1 MEALAKDKERV
12 AKASPTG
19 FSGNLAIVPIMDVL
33 EKVRNQRETG
43 VLAVATPMVKG
54 TVWLRR
60 GDAVDAE
67 LGVRRGVHALDVL
80 ALLDEGSF
88 NFEVRD
94 VDGWEPTIDV
104 PSSEII
110 ARWRAAEPE
119 FKAQLARLPRLLD
132 QLFWPE
138 SKDPTELASGED
150 ERSVLVHLRQGCT
163 LLEVMVESGHEL
175 KRVLGAL
182 ATASELFE
190 RTGKDGSN
198 ASGSKHSPRP
208 VWTAPPPAVASK
220 TQIGTA
226 PLPATKE
233 AVGTLGQHTSAN
245 PRRRFLVSSSS
256 TPAPAAPDG
265 STTPKATSPK
275 LGARTLV
282 GVPMSSVL
290 EAQKNGP
297 SSDPLDG
304 VVGDMIEAPPETIR
318 TSTPAREHLVAPPVV
333 DEPPRQERV
342 IPRAQWDGRR
352 NVGGVLELGERRF
365 TKVRTLTTG
374 SRFVCELVDE
384 LQGVE
389 STRWVLKMP
398 VRAAK
403 DAFAS
408 LENESRHLSQMKH
421 HAIVEFGL
429 AGKDVETPYLFT
441 HYHSGLTLLAL
452 HERVG
457 KLPLSVLGAIARQT
471 LQALV
476 YMHDSARHHGAVVH
490 ANLCPEN
497 VLVGWDGTVKLTG
510 FSLAQRMSKGRID
523 GDIRVQARYAS
534 PELLRGDTFDGRT
547 DVFSVGAMLR
557 FLGDYS
563 GKHDA
568 RRGAEMLMRR
578 AVEADVD
585 VRYPNAAQMLQDL
598 GELSNVYSVQE
609 VAGWLAQQGVKEGVS
624 GAAEGRQ
631 SLATNGSS
639 NTSRKRWPL
648 FLVGALVLLGILAA
662 VVFGLSGWGR

>member
-33 EKVRNQRETG
+33 EKVKNQRETG

-54 TVWLRR
+54 TVWIRR

-110 ARWRAAEPE
+110 KRWREAEPE

-138 SKDPTELASGED
+138 SKDPAELAAGEE
-150 ERSVLVHLRQGCT
+150 ERTVLLHLRQGCT
-163 LLEVMVESGHEL
+163 LLEVMVESGQEL

-190 RTGKDGSN
+190 KSNKDGCSN
-198 ASGSKHSPRP
+198 PPGDKHSPRP
-208 VWTAPPPAVASK
+208 VWTAPPPAVGAK
-220 TQIGTA
+220 TQIGTGS
-226 PLPATKE
+226 LPAAAKE

-245 PRRRFLVSSSS
+245 PRRRFLVPSSS
-256 TPAPAAPDG
+256 TPAPATPNG
-265 STTPKATSPK
+265 STTPKATGPK

-290 EAQKNGP
+290 EASNGP

-304 VVGDMIEAPPETIR
+304 VVGEMIDAPPETIR
-318 TSTPAREHLVAPPVV
+318 TSTPPREHLVTPPVA
-333 DEPPRQERV
+333 EPPQQGRV

-352 NVGGVLELGERRF
+352 NVGGVLELGDRRF
-365 TKVRTLTTG
+365 TKVRTLATG
-374 SRFVCELVDE
+374 NRFVCELVDE

-398 VRAAK
+398 VRVAR
-403 DAFAS
+403 DAFVS
-408 LENESRHLSQMKH
+408 LESESRHLSHMKH

-457 KLPLSVLGAIARQT
+457 KLPWPVIGAIAKQI

-476 YMHDSARHHGAVVH
+476 YMHDSARHHGAMVH

-510 FSLAQRMSKGRID
+510 FSLAQPVSKGRMD

-534 PELLRGDTFDGRT
+534 PELLRGDAFDGRA

-557 FLGDYS
+557 LLGDYS
-563 GKHDA
+563 GKGET
-568 RRGAEMLMRR
+568 RRGTETLTRR
-578 AVEADVD
+578 AVEADVEL
-585 VRYPNAAQMLQDL
+585 RYPNAAQMLQDL
-598 GELSNVYSVQE
+598 GELANVYSVQE
-609 VAGWLAQQGVKEGVS
+609 LSSWLAQQGIKEGLA
-624 GAAEGRQ
+624 GPAKTADGRQ
-631 SLATNGSS
+631 SSATNGSS
-639 NTSRKRWPL
+639 NKSRKRWLL

-662 VVFGLSGWGR
+662 VGFGLSG

>member
-33 EKVRNQRETG
+33 EKVKNQRETG

-54 TVWLRR
+54 TVWIRR

-67 LGVRRGVHALDVL
+67 LGVRRGIHALDVL

-104 PSSEII
+104 PSAEII
-110 ARWRAAEPE
+110 ARWRDAEAE

-138 SKDPTELASGED
+138 SKDPAELAPGED
-150 ERSVLVHLRQGCT
+150 ERAVLLHLRQGCT
-163 LLEVMVESGHEL
+163 LLEVMVESGQEL

-190 RTGKDGSN
+190 KSGKGGSSDGPGN
-198 ASGSKHSPRP
+198 NHSPRP
-208 VWTAPPPAVASK
+208 VWTAPPPAVGAK
-220 TQIGTA
+220 TQLGTA
-226 PLPATKE
+226 SLPGAKD
-233 AVGTLGQHTSAN
+233 AVGALGHHTSAN
-245 PRRRFLVSSSS
+245 PRRRFLVPSSSN
-256 TPAPAAPDG
+256 PAPAAPNPSPAPQVTG
-265 STTPKATSPK
+265 PK

-290 EAQKNGP
+290 ETPNGP

-318 TSTPAREHLVAPPVV
+318 TSTPAREHLVAPPVA
-333 DEPPRQERV
+333 EQPREERV

-352 NVGGVLELGERRF
+352 NVGGVVELGGRRF
-365 TKVRTLTTG
+365 TKVRTLATG

-398 VRAAK
+398 VRAAL
-403 DAFAS
+403 DAFAA

-452 HERVG
+452 HERLG
-457 KLPLSVLGAIARQT
+457 KLPFPVIGAVAKQV

-510 FSLAQRMSKGRID
+510 FSLVQRMSHGRID

-547 DVFSVGAMLR
+547 DVFSVGQMLR
-557 FLGDYS
+557 LLSDYN
-563 GKHDA
+563 GKEET
-568 RRGAEMLMRR
+568 RRGAETLVRR
-578 AVEADVD
+578 AAEADVEM
-585 VRYPNAAQMLQDL
+585 RYPNAAQMLHDL
-598 GELSNVYSVQE
+598 SELPNVYSVQE
-609 VAGWLAQQGVKEGVS
+609 LATWLAQRGIKD
-624 GAAEGRQ
+624 GAASGPAKTTEGRQ

-648 FLVGALVLLGILAA
+648 FLIGALVLLGIIAA
-662 VVFGLSGWGR
+662 VAFGLNG